1 MQRPYQLHE
10 NPMSRQ
16 IIFAVTLLVTI
27 GAFAFTVSRI
37 MKYFSFTRP
46 AFPIRDPGKRFNLM
60 LKVAFGQT
68 KIFRRPV
75 IGFFHALVFW
85 GFCVI
90 LFGSLEMVIDGLSG
104 SEKVFKFLGP
114 VHSFF
119 MASGDV
125 FAVLVAVSII
135 IFLSRR
141 LFFHIKR
148 FEGPEMKHRSHID
161 AATALTL
168 ILLLMVSLLTMN
180 TGYVGSKSISGEEIA
195 GLYPVSAIFAGAV
208 NGMSEKSFLLM
219 SEISWWVHI
228 LLIFVFANYL
238 PYSKHFHVF
247 MSVPNVFLSRLEP
260 LGKMTNMDNIT
271 REVKLMLNPD
281 TAFSAPAGDTPP
293 ERFGIRDAEDAT
305 WKNYFESL
313 SCTECGRCTS
323 VCPANITGKKLSPRK
338 IMMDLRARMKEKGP
352 LMVENGRDYSDN
364 RSLIRDYISEEELW
378 ACTTCNA
385 CTKECPV
392 NINQVSLI
400 LDMRRYLVLEEASA
414 PGELKAVFNNIE
426 NNGAPWQYS
435 SEDRLNW
442 AKDLEINV
450 I

>member
-1 MQRPYQLHE
+1 L
-10 NPMSRQ
+10 
-16 IIFAVTLLVTI
+16 
-27 GAFAFTVSRI
+27 
-37 MKYFSFTRP
+37 
-46 AFPIRDPGKRFNLM
+46 
-60 LKVAFGQT
+60 
-68 KIFRRPV
+68 
-75 IGFFHALVFW
+75 
-85 GFCVI
+85 
-90 LFGSLEMVIDGLSG
+90 
-104 SEKVFKFLGP
+104 
-114 VHSFF
+114 
-119 MASGDV
+119 
-125 FAVLVAVSII
+125 
-135 IFLSRR
+135 
-141 LFFHIKR
+141 
-148 FEGPEMKHRSHID
+148 
-161 AATALTL
+161 
-168 ILLLMVSLLTMN
+168 
-180 TGYVGSKSISGEEIA
+180 SGEEIA
-195 GLYPVSAIFAGAV
+195 GVYPVSSIIAGAI
-208 NGMSEKSFLLM
+208 GGLSEKGFLIM
-219 SEISWWVHI
+219 YEISWWIHI

-281 TAFSAPAGDTPP
+281 TAFSVSADDIPP
-293 ERFGIRDAEDAT
+293 ERFGIRDVEDAT

-338 IMMDLRARMKEKGP
+338 IMMDMRARMKEKGP
-352 LMVENGRDYSDN
+352 LMVKNGRDYSDN

-385 CTKECPV
+385 CVRECPV
-392 NINQVSLI
+392 NINQLSLI

-450 I
+450 N